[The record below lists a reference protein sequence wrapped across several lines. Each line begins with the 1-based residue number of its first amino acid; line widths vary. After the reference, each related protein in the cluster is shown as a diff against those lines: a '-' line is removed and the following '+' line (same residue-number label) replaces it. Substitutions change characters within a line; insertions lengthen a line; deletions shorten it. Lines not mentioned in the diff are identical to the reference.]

1 MTAGPDVRSTGLVI
15 AIVSSL
21 AFALSGPLAKP
32 LLDAGW
38 SSGGTAMV
46 RIGGAAVVL
55 LVPTAVLLVRSRG
68 RALVGN
74 ARFLIGYGVFPIAG
88 AQLGFFSAI
97 QTLPVGVALLI
108 EYLAPVFVV
117 LWLWLRRG
125 QRPGRLTILGGAAAM
140 VGLFLVLDLSGGGSI
155 DPVGVAWALMA
166 SACVVVYFLLSA
178 TVADDLSPVLVIGA
192 GMVIG
197 WVVLAAVALLGVL
210 PVTVV
215 ATSASLAGAT
225 LPWWVFATGLVLVA
239 TVFAYLTGIVA
250 VGRLGARLS
259 SFVALSEVVFAAGL
273 SWLLLAQVPNGSQ
286 LLGGALILVGVV
298 FVRLGEPPADPL
310 ADSTG
315 RELVTEELRDPV
327 R

>member
-1 MTAGPDVRSTGLVI
+1 MVATGVVRSTGLAI
-15 AIVSSL
+15 AIGSSL

-55 LVPTAVLLVRSRG
+55 LVPTLILIARSRG
-68 RALVGN
+68 RTLVGN
-74 ARFLIGYGVFPIAG
+74 VRFLVGYGVFPIAG

-125 QRPGRLTILGGAAAM
+125 QRPGRLTVLGGVAAM
-140 VGLFLVLDLSGGGSI
+140 LGLFLVLDISGGTSI

-166 SACVVVYFLLSA
+166 SFCVVVYFLLSA
-178 TVADDLSPVLVIGA
+178 TVADELSPVLVIGV
-192 GMVIG
+192 GMIVG
-197 WVVLAAVALLGVL
+197 WLVLAGAALIGVL
-210 PVTVV
+210 PVLVTT
-215 ATSASLAGAT
+215 TSASLAGAT

-239 TVFAYLTGIVA
+239 TVLAYLTGIIA
-250 VGRLGARLS
+250 VGRLGARLA

-273 SWLLLAQVPNGSQ
+273 SWLLLAQTPNGRQ
-286 LLGGALILVGVV
+286 LLGGALILAGVV
-298 FVRLGEPPADPL
+298 LVRLGEPAADPL
-310 ADSTG
+310 A
-315 RELVTEELRDPV
+315 EAVAPEPDPAV
-327 R
+327 L